1 MDEFNSVIDR
11 ALSEHKGS
19 CIMNKKANG
28 KYSLF
33 IPVTNT
39 GELGSAPEQIE
50 KTVIGNMAKSYIQC
64 RKDSPQQSLT
74 FYVHRDNLRLLK
86 KYKGTTQDFLR
97 VFPDFSAVKY
107 SGQIDGTFSDT
118 ALNSAEQGTITVT
131 ITVPEEIVDDCFD
144 LIEDTAIFTN
154 DIPESVSITGT
165 NSTIVNVTTNPS
177 DATVTATSET
187 PTVAT
192 ATYASGK
199 VTITGVKNGSAI
211 VSIKVA
217 KDGFA
222 SWERTVHVV
231 VSGNNE

>member
-19 CIMNKKANG
+19 CIMNKKDNG

-50 KTVIGNMAKSYIQC
+50 KTVIGNMAKSYIQG

-74 FYVHRDNLRLLK
+74 YYVHRDNLRLLK

-118 ALNSAEQGTITVT
+118 ALNSAEQGTISVT
-131 ITVPEEIVDDCFD
+131 ITVPEEIVDDCYD

-154 DIPESVSITGT
+154 DIPESIKLEGT
-165 NSTIVNVTTNPS
+165 TPKIINVTTNPS

-187 PTVAT
+187 STVAT
-192 ATYASGK
+192 ASYSAGK
-199 VTITGVKNGSAI
+199 VTITGVKNGSTI
-211 VSIKVA
+211 VSLKTTKA
-217 KDGFA
+217 GFA
-222 SWERTVHVV
+222 SWERTIHVV
-231 VSGNNE
+231 VTGVSE

>member
-50 KTVIGNMAKSYIQC
+50 KTVIGNMAKSYIQG

-154 DIPESVSITGT
+154 DIPDSVKLEGTGNT
-165 NSTIVNVTTNPS
+165 VINVNTNPS

-187 PTVAT
+187 TGVAT
-192 ATYASGK
+192 ATYDNGK

-211 VSIKVA
+211 VSIKVSKTGYA
-217 KDGFA
+217 D
-222 SWERTVHVV
+222 WERTVHVV
-231 VSGNNE
+231 VTGNSD

>member
-19 CIMNKKANG
+19 CIMNKKENG

-50 KTVIGNMAKSYIQC
+50 KTVIGNMAKSYVQG

-74 FYVHRDNLRLLK
+74 YYVHRDNLRLLA

-107 SGQIDGTFSDT
+107 SGQIDSTFSDT
-118 ALNSAEQGTITVT
+118 ALGSAEQGAITVT
-131 ITVPEEIVDDCFD
+131 ITVPEEIVDDCYD
-144 LIEDTAIFTN
+144 IIEDTAIFTN
-154 DIPESVSITGT
+154 DIPEAIQLVGTASQKINVS
-165 NSTIVNVTTNPS
+165 TNPG
-177 DATVTATSET
+177 DATVVAKSET
-187 PTVAT
+187 ESVAT
-192 ATYASGK
+192 ANFADGV
-199 VTITGVKNGSAI
+199 VTITGVKEGSAI
-211 VSIKVA
+211 VELTVSKE
-217 KDGFA
+217 GYA
-222 SWERTVHVV
+222 SWTRTIHVV
-231 VSGNNE
+231 VK